1 MPCHRGLPP
10 VDPRDAERLFQRA
23 TMARHSGATHDHR
36 LRAVP
41 LLQLAPDVD
50 HAPERL
56 FAACRLSNRHFERTF
71 AGEAVGEPHLKQI
84 APMPGDRA
92 LAYGNDAEAA
102 RARERGEHAAFGD
115 AEYRPRGAFAA
126 DVQPRIAVA
135 RDHEGV

>member
-1 MPCHRGLPP
+1 ASAAELQRSGRPGPRGLRR
-10 VDPRDAERLFQRA
+10 VDHGDAERLFQRA

-71 AGEAVGEPHLKQI
+71 AGEAVGDPHLKQI

-92 LAYGNDAEAA
+92 LAYGNDADAA
-102 RARERGEHAAFGD
+102 RARERAEHAAVGS
-115 AEYRPRGAFAA
+115 AIYLPRG
-126 DVQPRIAVA
+126 
-135 RDHEGV
+135 